1 MISRIVTKWV
11 RPLLACCGLLV
22 LPLVLSGC
30 LSHWFL
36 ESETR
41 LQLENATEDYSILSL
56 DVVALDGSIY
66 SSWIRETVLPGERS
80 RVEEGD
86 WIGEFKVRVKYT
98 ESKDASGDTLVDYR
112 VLDFEGGSMY
122 LQVTASKKGKLEYK
136 FR

>member
-1 MISRIVTKWV
+1 MISRIVKKWT
-11 RPLLACCGLLV
+11 RSLLAGCALLA
-22 LPLVLSGC
+22 LPLVLTGC

-56 DVVALDGSIY
+56 DVVSLDGTAY
-66 SSWIRETVLPGERS
+66 SSWISETVLPGERS

-86 WIGEFKVRVKYT
+86 WIGEFKIRVKYT
-98 ESKDASGDTLVDYR
+98 ESKDASGDTLLDYR
-112 VLDFEGGSMY
+112 VLDFEGVSMY
-122 LQVTASKKGKLEYK
+122 LQVTAKKGKLEYN

>member
-1 MISRIVTKWV
+1 MISRMVKKWA
-11 RPLLACCGLLV
+11 RPLAACCGLLF

-122 LQVTASKKGKLEYK
+122 LRVTASDKGKLEYK

>member
-1 MISRIVTKWV
+1 M
-11 RPLLACCGLLV
+11 
-22 LPLVLSGC
+22 
-30 LSHWFL
+30 
-36 ESETR
+36 
-41 LQLENATEDYSILSL
+41 
-56 DVVALDGSIY
+56 VALDGSIY
-66 SSWIRETVLPGERS
+66 SSWIRQTVLPGERS

-122 LQVTASKKGKLEYK
+122 LQVTASEKGKLQYK

>member
-1 MISRIVTKWV
+1 MVRSAMKAFV
-11 RPLLACCGLLV
+11 RPLFTLCVFCA
-22 LPLVLSGC
+22 LPLALTGC

-41 LQLENATEDYSILSL
+41 LQLENATEDYSIISL

-66 SSWIRETVLPGERS
+66 SSLIRQTVLPGERS

-122 LQVTASKKGKLEYK
+122 LQVTASEKGKLQYK

>member
-1 MISRIVTKWV
+1 MISRMVKKWA
-11 RPLLACCGLLV
+11 RPLAACCGLLL

-122 LQVTASKKGKLEYK
+122 LRVTASDKGKLEYK

>member
-1 MISRIVTKWV
+1 MVRSAMKAFV
-11 RPLLACCGLLV
+11 RPLFALCVFCA
-22 LPLVLSGC
+22 LPLALTGC

-41 LQLENATEDYSILSL
+41 LQLENATEDYSIISL

-66 SSWIRETVLPGERS
+66 SSWIRQTVLPGERS

-122 LQVTASKKGKLEYK
+122 LRVSASEKGKLEYK

>member
-1 MISRIVTKWV
+1 MKAFV
-11 RPLLACCGLLV
+11 RPLFALCVFCA
-22 LPLVLSGC
+22 LPLALTGC

-41 LQLENATEDYSILSL
+41 LQLENATEDYSIISL

-66 SSWIRETVLPGERS
+66 SSWIRQTVLPGERS

-86 WIGEFKVRVKYT
+86 WIGEFKIRVKYT

-122 LQVTASKKGKLEYK
+122 LRVSASEKGKLEYK